1 MHWRSGRT
9 RPRLLAGGNHN
20 WADER
25 NAMNARFSD
34 AKYRGLGSLAHP
46 QSGGEPTTYGSDPI
60 SETLDRL
67 IGHSNAAP
75 QDAVTTG
82 TSKRKH
88 EIIAPIVNAFSHK
101 IADIQS
107 L

>member
-1 MHWRSGRT
+1 MHWRLGRT

-20 WADER
+20 YADEHH
-25 NAMNARFSD
+25 AMNARFID
-34 AKYRGLGSLAHP
+34 AKYSGFGSLAHP
-46 QSGGEPTTYGSDPI
+46 QSGGEPTTSGSDPI
-60 SETLDRL
+60 SETLDCP
-67 IGHSNAAP
+67 IGHANAAP

-88 EIIAPIVNAFSHK
+88 EIIAHIVNAFSYK